1 MDVHVEFRH
10 KSYLFLQQKNT
21 NLGGYTCL
29 VKNIIIKDPNS
40 HHINIIGQHQ
50 ENETNRS
57 VVGVSIRTQTQ
68 LQQFPRGFG
77 EKFPNVKYFEIDDS
91 SITMLH
97 KEDFL
102 DLGHLLGLWMPRNPI
117 VALPN
122 DLFVNV
128 QGLRYLSFHKNKL
141 KFIGHDILKPLKNLE
156 RANFLENTTID
167 KAYNGEAEELA
178 ILNREI
184 AMKCMAPKQ
193 MQLGLDSKQDKIY
206 ELEKRVQ
213 LLEVKVHKFE
223 TEKNMQAAM
232 LAQISG
238 LNQMFETLESRL
250 EKIDSHLSKRL

>member
-1 MDVHVEFRH
+1 MDVQVEFRH
-10 KSYLFLQQKNT
+10 KSYLFLPKENT

-29 VKNIIIKDPNS
+29 VKSITIKDPNS
-40 HHINIIGQHQ
+40 HHINIIGNHQ

-57 VVGVSIRTQTQ
+57 VVGISIRNQTQ
-68 LQQFPRGFG
+68 VQQFPRGFG
-77 EKFPNVKYFEIDDS
+77 LKFPNLKYFEIDNS
-91 SITMLH
+91 SLTMLH

-102 DLGHLLGLWMPRNPI
+102 DLGHLLGLWMPRNAI

-122 DLFVNV
+122 DLFMNV

-167 KAYNGEAEELA
+167 IAYNGGAEELA

-213 LLEVKVHKFE
+213 VLELKVNKLE
-223 TEKNMQAAM
+223 AEKNMQAAK
-232 LAQISG
+232 LAQITSI
-238 LNQMFETLESRL
+238 QSMIEVLESRL
-250 EKIDSHLSKRL
+250 DIIDNRMDL